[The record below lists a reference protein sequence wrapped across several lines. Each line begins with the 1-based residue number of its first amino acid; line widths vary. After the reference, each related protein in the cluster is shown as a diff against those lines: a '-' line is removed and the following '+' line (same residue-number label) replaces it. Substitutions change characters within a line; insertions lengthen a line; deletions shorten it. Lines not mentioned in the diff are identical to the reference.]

1 MRSIASPGRPP
12 ARGFF
17 YAIVRSMPRLIDR
30 YVLREVVPPF
40 LVGLLLVA
48 FVLLMNQVLLLAEL
62 FIDKGV
68 PFFLA
73 LRILGLLVPSV
84 LAFALPMAVLMGV
97 LGGLARLS
105 ADSEIVAFQSLGVGE
120 RRLARPVA
128 FFGLGA
134 FLLTL
139 PLALVLA
146 PRANSAWVRAMTGS
160 VIARVRLKVEPLVF
174 NETLPGVVFFVRSVG
189 PEGDWRDVFAYM
201 GRDPA
206 NPRLITARSGT
217 VRLYPGERRAVLELE
232 NGSVHSWP
240 AAEPAKDTLTSFE
253 RLEEEID
260 VEGLFPAVSTEKR
273 VREKDVGELVRDLGR
288 LEAGGAGLNEPRQ
301 VRAHRVEIHKKFAL
315 AAACLVFALLG
326 LPLGIMTG
334 RAGRTGGFSL
344 GLVLIL
350 IYYALLTAGE
360 KAAMDGSLPASLA
373 MWGPDILL
381 AVAGTL
387 LLAGAGRAS
396 PVLRRR
402 STPRRPDSAFAGKA
416 PRKAHPGAR
425 PRPFPARFPGLLDR
439 YVSKKFLAL
448 LGLVLAALA
457 AAAFLLSFFER
468 LGDALERGKPVGLA
482 ARYAALRLPELLAFL
497 LPAAVL
503 AAALLALGILAR
515 TNEATA
521 MKACGVSA
529 YRTALPLLALAAAAC
544 GLAFLVQERIVPA
557 AHARAE
563 AARSEILD
571 LSSRSYSYH
580 NRHWV
585 LGRTGDRIYRYDY
598 FEPATATFSRLS
610 VFDLDPGRWALLRRS
625 FAATAAFEGDA
636 LLTRDVWTREY
647 APPSGPSFERTES
660 GRLDVPGEK
669 SAFLEPWKE
678 PQQMTYGELRKY
690 AAEVRGQGFPAGRL
704 RTALAQKA
712 ALPFASLVMVLL
724 AVPFGL
730 RMGKKGPLVG
740 IGLAVAIAMAYWGT
754 FALFRGL
761 GTAGVLTPF
770 LGAWGASLVF
780 GLGGVIGMFR
790 ART

>member
-1 MRSIASPGRPP
+1 
-12 ARGFF
+12 
-17 YAIVRSMPRLIDR
+17 MPRLIDR

-48 FVLLMNQVLLLAEL
+48 FVMLMNQVLLLAEL

-68 PFFLA
+68 PFFRA

-139 PLALVLA
+139 PLTLVLA
-146 PRANSAWVRAMTGS
+146 PRANSAWVRAMTDS
-160 VIARVRLKVEPLVF
+160 VIARIRLKVEPLVF

-189 PEGDWRDVFAYM
+189 PEGTWRDVFAYM
-201 GRDPA
+201 GQDPA
-206 NPRLITARSGT
+206 NPRLVTARSGT
-217 VRLYPGERRAVLELE
+217 VRLFPGERRAVLELE

-260 VEGLFPAVSTEKR
+260 VENLFPAVSNEKR
-273 VREKDVGELVRDLGR
+273 VREKDIGELVRDLGR
-288 LEAGGAGLNEPRQ
+288 LEAGGAGLVEPRQ
-301 VRAHRVEIHKKFAL
+301 IRAHRVEIHKKFAL
-315 AAACLVFALLG
+315 AVACLVFALLG

-350 IYYALLTAGE
+350 FYYALLTAGE

-387 LLAGAGRAS
+387 LLSWAGRTF

-402 STPRRPDSAFAGKA
+402 PFRQRPASADAGNA
-416 PRKAHPGAR
+416 SRKARPAAR
-425 PRPFPARFPGLLDR
+425 TRPFPARFPGLLDR

-457 AAAFLLSFFER
+457 AAAFLLTFFER
-468 LGDALERGKPVGLA
+468 LGDALERGKPVGLV
-482 ARYAALRLPELLAFL
+482 ARYAAFRLPELLAFL
-497 LPAAVL
+497 LPAAVM

-521 MKACGVSA
+521 LKACGVSA
-529 YRTALPLLALAAAAC
+529 YRTSLPLLVLATTAC

-563 AARSEILD
+563 AARGEILD
-571 LSSRSYSYH
+571 LSPRSYSYH

-585 LGRTGDRIYRYDY
+585 LGQTGGRIYRYEY
-598 FEPATATFSRLS
+598 FEPATGTFSRLS
-610 VFDLDPGRWALLRRS
+610 VFDLDPGRWALRRRS
-625 FAATAAFEGDA
+625 FAATAAFEGDT
-636 LLTRDVWTREY
+636 LLTRDGWTREY

-660 GRLDVPGEK
+660 GRFDIPGEK
-669 SAFLEPWKE
+669 RAFLEPWKE

-690 AAEVRGQGFPAGRL
+690 AAEVRGLGFPAGRL

-712 ALPFASLVMVLL
+712 ALPFVSLVMALL

-740 IGLAVAIAMAYWGT
+740 IGLGVAIAMAYWGT

-761 GTAGVLTPF
+761 GVAGVLTPF
-770 LGAWGASLVF
+770 LGAWGASLIF
-780 GLGGVIGMFR
+780 GLGGVMGLLKT
-790 ART
+790 RT